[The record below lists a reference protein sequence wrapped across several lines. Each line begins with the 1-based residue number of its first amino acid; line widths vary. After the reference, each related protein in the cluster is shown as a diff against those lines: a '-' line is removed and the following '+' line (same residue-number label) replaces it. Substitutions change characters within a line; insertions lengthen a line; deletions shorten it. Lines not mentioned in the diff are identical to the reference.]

1 MMSESKYDNIKV
13 DGNVYQ
19 NTFKT
24 AQNQP
29 DHKGKIELDDDFLQ
43 KLVDVRKSGK
53 KPVIDVAQW
62 NRESK
67 NVNQN
72 TGKKTI
78 YMWTSCEAIAGDPI
92 EGESQVDETQG
103 GSDEEIPF

>member
-1 MMSESKYDNIKV
+1 MMSENKYDNIKV

-19 NTFKT
+19 NTFKS

-29 DHKGKIELDDDFLQ
+29 DHKGKIEIDDDFLQ

-53 KPVIDVAQW
+53 KPVIDIAQW

-67 NVNQN
+67 NPNPN
-72 TGKKTI
+72 TGKKTV
-78 YMWTSCEAIAGDPI
+78 YMWTSCEAIAGDPV
-92 EGESQVDETQG
+92 EGSQVDNTTEVD
-103 GSDEEIPF
+103 DEPLPF